1 MIGVDKSIQTD
12 PIQQDDNLRR
22 EAEEEENEKADAS
35 HNEQKATVSSNEQQ
49 ECSSFH
55 CDIDNLSYIEHY
67 FNMDFIVPLGELE
80 HPY

>member
-22 EAEEEENEKADAS
+22 EEEEENEKADAS
-35 HNEQKATVSSNEQQ
+35 HNEQKTTVSSNEQQ
-49 ECSSFH
+49 GCSSFH